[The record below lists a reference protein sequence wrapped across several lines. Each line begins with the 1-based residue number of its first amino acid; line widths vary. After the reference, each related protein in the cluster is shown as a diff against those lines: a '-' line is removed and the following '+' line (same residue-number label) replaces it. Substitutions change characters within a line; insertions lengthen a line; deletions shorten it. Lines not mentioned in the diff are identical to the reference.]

1 MVWRR
6 QAAEIVGWAALS
18 AVADGTATVVDY
30 VGREPD
36 GSDLPP
42 LFAAAAAEARALGAR
57 HLAFWESPGGP
68 GREAIATL
76 EGERFDAGFPF
87 DVRAVD
93 QAAARRFVAFSSFVP
108 SLYDV
113 V

>member
-6 QAAEIVGWAALS
+6 QAGEMLSWAALS

-30 VGREPD
+30 VGRQQD
-36 GSDLPP
+36 GRDLPP
-42 LFAAAAAEARALGAR
+42 LFAAAAHEARALGAS
-57 HLAFWESPGGP
+57 HIAFWESPGGP
-68 GREAIATL
+68 GRDPIAAL
-76 EGERFDAGFPF
+76 EGDRFDAGYPF

-93 QAAARRFVAFSSFVP
+93 KEAAHRFVAGSSFVP